1 MARHMGGLG
10 LEDGRRA
17 KIFMNN
23 GNQAVRIPKDFEFA
37 EREVFVRK
45 VGDVVMLSLRPRDWH
60 GLTGAVASSG
70 FMQGMLESEKAD
82 WSGR

>member
-1 MARHMGGLG
+1 
-10 LEDGRRA
+10 
-17 KIFMNN
+17 MNN

-60 GLTGAVASSG
+60 GLAGTAASRG
-70 FMQGMLESEKAD
+70 FMLGMLESEKAD
-82 WSGR
+82 WSEL

>member
-1 MARHMGGLG
+1 MGGFG
-10 LEDGRRA
+10 VGDGRRA
-17 KIFMNN
+17 KIFMNK

-45 VGDVVMLSLRPRDWH
+45 VGDVVMLSLRPRDWQ

-70 FMQGMLESEKAD
+70 FMLGMLESEKLD
-82 WSGR
+82 WSER